1 MGRREAQKARR
12 QQAIFE
18 VAIRLFREKGFAAT
32 TVDEIAAAADIAKGT
47 FFNYFPTK
55 EAVLLHLNEL
65 LITRLAATV
74 EATPGFAELPAQEQ
88 VGRIFDALAES
99 IVGQHEL
106 LRVAAAVTLM
116 HQPARNEFDRQIE
129 THFDTLLTS
138 IAAHGQAS
146 GEFRADL
153 PAAELGLL
161 LRQIYFLT
169 LLDWIERPQLALAP
183 LLRRNLSLLIAGLK
197 GPTRG

>member
-12 QQAIFE
+12 QRAIFE
-18 VAIRLFREKGFAAT
+18 AAIKLFREKGFAAT

-47 FFNYFPTK
+47 FFNYFATK

-74 EATPGFAELPAQEQ
+74 EATPDFAELPAQEQ

-99 IVGQHEL
+99 IAGQHEL

-116 HQPARNEFDRQIE
+116 HQPARSEFDRQIE
-129 THFDTLLTS
+129 NHFDVLLTS
-138 IAAHGQAS
+138 IATRGQAS
-146 GEFRADL
+146 GEFRGDL

-169 LLDWIERPQLALAP
+169 LLDWIERPQMDLAP
-183 LLRRNLSLLIAGLK
+183 LLRRNLSLLITGLK
-197 GPTRG
+197 GRTHG